1 MKKII
6 NTLSLTFLVFF
17 LITTNLFSEIPHVV
31 DFTKILN
38 QSEAGKKAQATLK
51 KKLTDGINKIQSKE
65 AKLQEDEKKIIQ
77 QKKLVSAEDYRNKV
91 SELRLNV
98 SNIRK
103 ERNTLLESIAKQRTK
118 ARSELLK
125 NLNPIMKEYMKL
137 NKIRMVID
145 KKSMLLAD
153 ENLDITKD
161 IMKILNTKIKSIKLN

>member
-1 MKKII
+1 MNMFKKI
-6 NTLSLTFLVFF
+6 TFIFIIF
-17 LITTNLFSEIPHVV
+17 TFSTNNLIAEVPHYL
-31 DFTKILN
+31 DFRYILN

-51 KKLTDGINKIQSKE
+51 KKLTDGINKIKSKE

-77 QKKLVSAEDYRNKV
+77 QKKLVSAEDYRKKV
-91 SELRLNV
+91 TELRLNV

-137 NKIRMVID
+137 NKIRMIID

-153 ENLDITKD
+153 ENLDITKN

>member
-1 MKKII
+1 MNVFKKITFI
-6 NTLSLTFLVFF
+6 FIILTFSTNN
-17 LITTNLFSEIPHVV
+17 LISEVPHYL
-31 DFTKILN
+31 DFRYILN

-51 KKLTDGINKIQSKE
+51 KKLTDGINKIESKE

-77 QKKLVSAEDYRNKV
+77 QKKLVSAEDYRKKV

-118 ARSELLK
+118 ARRELLK

>member
-1 MKKII
+1 MNVFKKITFI
-6 NTLSLTFLVFF
+6 FIILTFSTNN
-17 LITTNLFSEIPHVV
+17 LIAEVPHYL
-31 DFTKILN
+31 DFRYILN